1 MKMRVSEMVKMRVSE
16 MVMAA
21 AVAIGLLGIVL
32 PMAMAGVTDTPM
44 ARLSVQEA
52 AQWGA
57 THCLTLDYN
66 SFKGLTTSTNTTTVI
81 TNALPAGSLV
91 RFELMK
97 LDQAWDCATYTD
109 SLLMYS
115 GWAADTDGFM
125 ESTETAADGTEV
137 FGAVTPIVLEQGAY
151 GIGGTN
157 TLTNITYKAHGWQYF
172 AAATNI
178 LTTVKQNSHGSCI
191 SSNTAGKVRFFYRII
206 TP

>member
-1 MKMRVSEMVKMRVSE
+1 MKRIDK
-16 MVMAA
+16 MVMA
-21 AVAIGLLGIVL
+21 VL
-32 PMAMAGVTDTPM
+32 VMLALVVSMSWVWAGVTDTPLTK
-44 ARLSVQEA
+44 LSVQEA

-57 THCLTLDYN
+57 THVLELDYN

-97 LDQAWDCATYTD
+97 LDQAFDCDTYTD
-109 SLLMYS
+109 SLLVYS

-125 ESTETAADGTEV
+125 ASTEVAADGTEV
-137 FGAVTPIVLEQGAY
+137 FGAVTKILLEQGPY
-151 GIGGTN
+151 ITGGTN
-157 TLTNITYKAHGWQYF
+157 VLTNITYQSHGWQYF
-172 AAATNI
+172 STASNI

-191 SSNTAGKVRFFYRII
+191 SSNIAGKIRFFFRII